1 MIDVIAPTTEA
12 LLDESTVRTVTL
24 GDGSDVVLDTD
35 GATVT
40 DRTMGGFVGF
50 LHDLLD
56 PTLAFV
62 FFWLGLAL
70 IVLELLVP
78 ATSSP
83 ARSAPRC

>member
-1 MIDVIAPTTEA
+1 
-12 LLDESTVRTVTL
+12 
-24 GDGSDVVLDTD
+24 
-35 GATVT
+35 
-40 DRTMGGFVGF
+40 MGGFVGF